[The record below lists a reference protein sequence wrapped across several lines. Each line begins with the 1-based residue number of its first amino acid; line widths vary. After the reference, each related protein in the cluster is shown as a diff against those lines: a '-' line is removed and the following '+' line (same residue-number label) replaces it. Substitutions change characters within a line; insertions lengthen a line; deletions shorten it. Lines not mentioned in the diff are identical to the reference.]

1 MNINVLPRPL
11 PMKFI
16 LLFLRMRSLISSM
29 TSSTG
34 KQGKGKGVEQPE
46 AILGKFQQ
54 LRTEQRAIANKI
66 AELEGD
72 KNEHQ

>member
-1 MNINVLPRPL
+1 
-11 PMKFI
+11 
-16 LLFLRMRSLISSM
+16 MRSLISSM
-29 TSSTG
+29 ASSTG

>member
-1 MNINVLPRPL
+1 MA
-11 PMKFI
+11 
-16 LLFLRMRSLISSM
+16 
-29 TSSTG
+29 SSTG

>member
-1 MNINVLPRPL
+1 MLKLDN
-11 PMKFI
+11 F
-16 LLFLRMRSLISSM
+16 FAHAQFISSM
-29 TSSTG
+29 ASSTG